1 MQRCISSKENNYKRG
16 GVEAPETVA
25 HLGNKDFGVVGPRI
39 CYKAASQVWRKKRL
53 QRALSVEARA

>member
-1 MQRCISSKENNYKRG
+1 MQRCISGKENNNKRG
-16 GVEAPETVA
+16 GVEARETVA
-25 HLGNKDFGVVGPRI
+25 HLGNKMCVVGPRI